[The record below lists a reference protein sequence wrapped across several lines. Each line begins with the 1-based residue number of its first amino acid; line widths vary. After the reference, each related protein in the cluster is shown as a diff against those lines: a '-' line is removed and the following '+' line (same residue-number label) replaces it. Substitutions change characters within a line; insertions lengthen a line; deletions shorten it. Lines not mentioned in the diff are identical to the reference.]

1 MIAIPAVDLREG
13 CCVQLV
19 GGSFADER
27 IRLDDPLGV
36 ARTWLAAGFRRLHV
50 VDLDAALDLGDNT
63 PVIEAL
69 CGLRGAEIQ
78 VGGGIRDRDQVARLI
93 ELGAARVV
101 VGTRAL
107 EDPEWLDE
115 IARAWPDRI
124 VVAADAMRGAA
135 VARGWTATLDR
146 RAVDVVAELT
156 ALPLAGFLVTAVD
169 REGLMAGPDL
179 TLVAEVASVTRRPVM
194 ASGGIG
200 NADDLRALANAGASA
215 AVIGMALYT
224 GALDARAVAQEFHR

>member
-1 MIAIPAVDLREG
+1 MIAIPAVDLRDG

-19 GGSFADER
+19 GGSLADER

-50 VDLDAALDLGDNT
+50 VDLDAALGIGDNT
-63 PVIEAL
+63 RIIEAL
-69 CGLRGAEIQ
+69 CGLRGAEVQ
-78 VGGGIRDRDQVARLI
+78 VGGGIRDRERIERLI

-115 IARAWPDRI
+115 MARAWPDRI
-124 VVAADAMRGAA
+124 VVAADARRGAA

-146 RAVDVVAELT
+146 NAVDVVAELT
-156 ALPLAGFLVTAVD
+156 TVPLAGFLVTAVD

-179 TLVAEVASVTRRPVM
+179 ALVADVAAVTRRPVI

-200 NADDLRALANAGASA
+200 NADDLRALATAGASA

-224 GALDARAVAQEFHR
+224 GALDARAVAQEFDR

>member
-1 MIAIPAVDLREG
+1 MIAIPAVDLRDG